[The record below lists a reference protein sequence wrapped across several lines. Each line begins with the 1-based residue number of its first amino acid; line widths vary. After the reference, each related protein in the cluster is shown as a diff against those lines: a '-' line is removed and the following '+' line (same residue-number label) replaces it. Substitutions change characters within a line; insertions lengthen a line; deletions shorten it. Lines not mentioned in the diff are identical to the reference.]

1 MNSNK
6 KKQLTSLLRRH
17 LRLPTVGRDQ
27 ELRSAVRLGVER
39 TPALLDFF
47 YTNPRGRQVLK
58 ALSMR
63 MNKNEDDVESRIESR
78 MKRKPRQLKKK
89 TEF

>member
-1 MNSNK
+1 
-6 KKQLTSLLRRH
+6 
-17 LRLPTVGRDQ
+17 
-27 ELRSAVRLGVER
+27 
-39 TPALLDFF
+39 LLDFF